1 MPQSVRFSYELD
13 ANTGLYSFPIVPMSL
28 FNYDRSVVVNGLVDS
43 GSMVNVLPYSIGVA
57 LGAKWDEQP
66 LLERLGGNLSS
77 AEVRALR
84 LQGYN
89 AQLIADKTFP
99 LVFAWADTDN
109 TRLIFG
115 QMNFFHQFAICFFRA
130 DNYFEITHR

>member
-1 MPQSVRFSYELD
+1 MPQSVRFSYEFD
-13 ANTGLYSFPIVPMSL
+13 TDIGLYGFPILPVTL
-28 FNYDRSVVVNGLVDS
+28 FYKDRHIIVNGLVDS
-43 GSMVNVLPYSIGVA
+43 GAMVNVLPYSIGVA
-57 LGAKWDEQP
+57 LGAKWEDQP
-66 LLERLGGNLSS
+66 VLDRLGGNLSS
-77 AEVRALR
+77 AEVRALT

-115 QMNFFHQFAICFFRA
+115 QINFFHQFTICFFRA
-130 DNYFEITHR
+130 DNYFEITSR